1 MLGESVNRSPGA
13 MVTLEID
20 VCYTESVTS
29 AVQQFLLIILVL
41 FLDLDITTASKRK
54 QQDVIVSTNG
64 EGRVLWYSIIPFT
77 PPFHFL
83 ERKGGW
89 SNF

>member
-41 FLDLDITTASKRK
+41 SLDLDITTSKSK
-54 QQDVIVSTNG
+54 SSTTKHACNKM
-64 EGRVLWYSIIPFT
+64 RT
-77 PPFHFL
+77 
-83 ERKGGW
+83 
-89 SNF
+89 

>member
-13 MVTLEID
+13 TVTLEIN

-54 QQDVIVSTNG
+54 QHDKTSCNKMRT
-64 EGRVLWYSIIPFT
+64 
-77 PPFHFL
+77 
-83 ERKGGW
+83 
-89 SNF
+89 